1 MDKKT
6 SELLEVFDIADLSF
20 LLLIAKKN
28 IKFLVAVSS
37 LVAMIVFFISLNIEK
52 QYLSESTIVIAPDEN
67 KIININEAYSTI
79 QDRNRINNL
88 IATLKSDEVINF
100 IVKDEKNQLE
110 FKSLYSQLNKNVFSR
125 IFKKN
130 TNIDKAYIKSIL
142 ANNFNIKNLKNSDVL
157 VLTFVSNNPKIS
169 QLALNNIISSYQRY
183 EVDNKIEITSYA
195 NTKVKER
202 LKELKI
208 QMGIA
213 DKQLAQYKKE
223 HNLVDTGN
231 VKELKIKEIQSISN
245 NILLSKQEKQ
255 KHENDLTAV
264 KTADGDMDILLS
276 IKDLS
281 GRKEISNIKNNLTAN
296 ENNIQSLLLIYTN
309 EHPKVK
315 QAYDLKGSLESQLK
329 NIVNDVIEKK
339 VFELSY
345 IINFITSSNENLEK
359 AKNELRET
367 EEKEAGMLNFVR
379 EVDSSRK
386 LYETFLQRQK
396 ETNEAQNLQISKL
409 KIIEKPS
416 LPDKPFTPK
425 PKRNFIVAFMS
436 SLAFFYALIFYREM
450 NSTVIKTPEAIEH
463 LGIPQIGILPK
474 VENIK
479 KGYHILQNFLEDS
492 ESNFSEA
499 IRSSR
504 TIIEAKFKKNKSY
517 LITSSN
523 PSEGKTSFAFNL
535 ALSLEKNNKVLFI
548 EADIRRPSIL
558 NSFYKFDKE
567 IFGLGEII
575 SSNASLKDTI
585 FKVPGTK
592 LEIITSGAKRF
603 DMSDIVNREQIKKFF
618 DVLKEEYD
626 YLIIDSPPVQPVSDT
641 LILTQASDY
650 NIFLIR
656 SDSSKTLAFMSSI
669 KKIQNVGA
677 KIDGIVINDLDT
689 SKDSYYNYN
698 YNYNYSSSYY
708 NKV

>member
-142 ANNFNIKNLKNSDVL
+142 ANNFNIKNLKSSDVL

-315 QAYDLKGSLESQLK
+315 QAYDLKGSLELQLK

-345 IINFITSSNENLEK
+345 IINFIMSSNENLEK

-367 EEKEAGMLNFVR
+367 EAKEAGMLNFVR

-548 EADIRRPSIL
+548 EADIRRPSVL

-585 FKVPGTK
+585 FTVPGTK

-603 DMSDIVNREQIKKFF
+603 DMSDIVSREQIKKFF